1 MEERQGVMRRWIALG
16 MLIGILGTSLGC
28 GLRPRNFRKIQHP
41 SPLVRARAMSLGD
54 RRPTAEVIPALVARL
69 DDPDPVVRLAAHE
82 ELKERTGQDFGY
94 APWEEAPERR
104 AAVARWRAW
113 LGGRPPTAQPA
124 PIPVAPGKT
133 PPAPDKA
140 IPAPSPQY
148 QPTIR
153 QTPPVPPSRTT
164 APTRYHQTIRG

>member
-1 MEERQGVMRRWIALG
+1 
-16 MLIGILGTSLGC
+16 
-28 GLRPRNFRKIQHP
+28 
-41 SPLVRARAMSLGD
+41 MSLGD
-54 RRPTAEVIPALVARL
+54 RRPSAEVIPALVARL

-94 APWEEAPERR
+94 APWEEAPERQ

-124 PIPVAPGKT
+124 PAPVAPGKAL
-133 PPAPDKA
+133 PA
-140 IPAPSPQY
+140 PAPSPQY

-153 QTPPVPPSRTT
+153 QTPPVPPSGTA

>member
-1 MEERQGVMRRWIALG
+1 MRRWIALG
-16 MLIGILGTSLGC
+16 MLIVILGSSPGC

-41 SPLVRARAMSLGD
+41 SPLVRARALSLGN

-94 APWEEAPERR
+94 APWEEEPERQ
-104 AAVARWRAW
+104 AAIERWRAW
-113 LGGRPPTAQPA
+113 MGGRPPVAQP
-124 PIPVAPGKT
+124 PPAPGKA
-133 PPAPDKA
+133 PPAPDKTL
-140 IPAPSPQY
+140 PAPTPSPQY

-153 QTPPVPPSRTT
+153 QTAPVPPSPTL